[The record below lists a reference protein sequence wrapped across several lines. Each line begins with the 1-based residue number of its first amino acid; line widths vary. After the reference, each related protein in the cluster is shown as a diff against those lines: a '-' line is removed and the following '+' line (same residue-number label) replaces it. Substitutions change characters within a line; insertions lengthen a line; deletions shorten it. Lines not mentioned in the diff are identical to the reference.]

1 MESYKILI
9 KKSAAEELARIP
21 RKDLEKI
28 VRRVLNFEQNPRPS
42 GCRKLSGKDRYRLRQ
57 GHYRIVYAV
66 DDSQRIVEIYKIG
79 NRSEVYSSRGM

>member
-9 KKSAAEELARIP
+9 KKSAAAELAEIP

-28 VRRVLNFEQNPRPS
+28 VRRVRNLEQNPRPS

-57 GHYRIVYAV
+57 GDYRIVYAV
-66 DDSQRIVEIYKIG
+66 DDSRRIVEVYKIG
-79 NRSEVYSSRGM
+79 NKREIYRD

>member
-9 KKSAAEELARIP
+9 KKSAAGELAEIR

-28 VRRVLNFEQNPRPS
+28 VRRIRDLEQNPRPS

-57 GHYRIVYAV
+57 GDFRVVYAV
-66 DDSQRIVEIYKIG
+66 DDSRHIVEVYKIG
-79 NRSEVYSSRGM
+79 NRREIYRG

>member
-9 KKSAAEELARIP
+9 KKSAAGELFKIP

-28 VRRVLNFEQNPRPS
+28 VRRVRDLEQNPRPF

-57 GHYRIVYAV
+57 GDYRIVYAV
-66 DDSQRIVEIYKIG
+66 DDSRRIVEVYKIG
-79 NRSEVYSSRGM
+79 NRREIYRD